1 LAGSAFKDKDVIEAL
16 THFTPIL
23 VDGDTETEI
32 TKKLASRGFPT
43 TVFADL
49 KGDPVATVVGA
60 VAVKDFLREAQG
72 AAKKAKRG
80 KGSKEYAALV
90 KADEELTKAL
100 EKDNV
105 RGALAA
111 ADKAVETKLD
121 HALVRKAHAAREKL
135 MKAGEEQLWLA
146 KKQVDAGEGES
157 ARTALRKLNQ
167 DYKGTPVGDQAKELL
182 KQLADGE
189 DE

>member
-1 LAGSAFKDKDVIEAL
+1 
-16 THFTPIL
+16 
-23 VDGDTETEI
+23 
-32 TKKLASRGFPT
+32 
-43 TVFADL
+43 
-49 KGDPVATVVGA
+49 
-60 VAVKDFLREAQG
+60 
-72 AAKKAKRG
+72 
-80 KGSKEYAALV
+80 
-90 KADEELTKAL
+90 
-100 EKDNV
+100 
-105 RGALAA
+105 
-111 ADKAVETKLD
+111 
-121 HALVRKAHAAREKL
+121 